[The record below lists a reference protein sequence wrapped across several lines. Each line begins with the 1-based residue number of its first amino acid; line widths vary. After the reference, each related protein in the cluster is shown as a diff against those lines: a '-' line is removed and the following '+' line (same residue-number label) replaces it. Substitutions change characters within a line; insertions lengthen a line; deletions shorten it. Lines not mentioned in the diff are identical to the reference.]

1 MKYTSII
8 HTRITRT
15 LTDSTTPNVSPL
27 VSSLPTSGSST
38 YTTSPNSLYTDIH
51 RYCKDTTIVPRM
63 NAERHTTR
71 RVVDRL
77 VLLPVYSQKRQIM
90 PHLSEIA
97 DTNCSNI
104 PIHIDIF
111 VTLGILES
119 IHHCTFNWS
128 QMKSSTHVTSSTTD
142 STPMDTLIS
151 P

>member
-1 MKYTSII
+1 
-8 HTRITRT
+8 
-15 LTDSTTPNVSPL
+15 
-27 VSSLPTSGSST
+27 
-38 YTTSPNSLYTDIH
+38 
-51 RYCKDTTIVPRM
+51 M

-77 VLLPVYSQKRQIM
+77 VLLPVYSQIKLM

-128 QMKSSTHVTSSTTD
+128 QMMKSSTHVTSTTTD